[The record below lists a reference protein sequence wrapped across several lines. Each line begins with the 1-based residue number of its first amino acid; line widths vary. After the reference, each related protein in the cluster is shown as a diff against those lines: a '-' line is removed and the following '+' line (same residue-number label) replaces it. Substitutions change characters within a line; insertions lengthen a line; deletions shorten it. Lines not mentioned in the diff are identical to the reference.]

1 MSSIKNCTYNLRGTG
16 SKFDQP
22 APYTTFKHKSR
33 RCHGTLYIGHSYVDA
48 YG

>member
-1 MSSIKNCTYNLRGTG
+1 MSSIKNCAYNLRGTG

-22 APYTTFKHKSR
+22 APYTTFQYKSR
-33 RCHGTLYIGHSYVDA
+33 RSHGTLYIGHSYVDA